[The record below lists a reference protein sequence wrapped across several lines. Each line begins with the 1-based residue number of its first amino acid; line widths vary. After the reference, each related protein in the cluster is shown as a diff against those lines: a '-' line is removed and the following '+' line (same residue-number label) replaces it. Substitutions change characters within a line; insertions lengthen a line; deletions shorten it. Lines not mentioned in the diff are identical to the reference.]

1 MIGCGI
7 AHFGRWGL
15 ETTYSTVLGPT
26 GSQCCIW
33 GGQITIRK
41 ETSSCSPFVQRFVK
55 KKKTIEGPFDLIS
68 RCSVIFC
75 HTPTLSQLCR
85 PDNYVNEQQTNNLKG
100 FFISFFKTLLD
111 FVRFFLNSMK
121 KNARKLSL
129 YLVNLFVIFLG
140 HQLWLVTIMTIIS

>member
-1 MIGCGI
+1 M
-7 AHFGRWGL
+7 W
-15 ETTYSTVLGPT
+15 YSSFWSV
-26 GSQCCIW
+26 GSGNHLFHRSWSNWFSMLYMRRSNQNEKINIFMFSFCATFC
-33 GGQITIRK
+33 
-41 ETSSCSPFVQRFVK
+41 

-85 PDNYVNEQQTNNLKG
+85 PDNNVNAQQTNNLRG
-100 FFISFFKTLLD
+100 FFIEKSLLD

-129 YLVNLFVIFLG
+129 YLVNLFVIFFG
-140 HQLWLVTIMTIIS
+140 QQL

>member
-1 MIGCGI
+1 M
-7 AHFGRWGL
+7 
-15 ETTYSTVLGPT
+15 
-26 GSQCCIW
+26 
-33 GGQITIRK
+33 RK
-41 ETSSCSPFVQRFVK
+41 ETSSCSPFVQHFV

-100 FFISFFKTLLD
+100 LFIEKTLLY
-111 FVRFFLNSMK
+111 FARFFLNSM

-140 HQLWLVTIMTIIS
+140 HQL